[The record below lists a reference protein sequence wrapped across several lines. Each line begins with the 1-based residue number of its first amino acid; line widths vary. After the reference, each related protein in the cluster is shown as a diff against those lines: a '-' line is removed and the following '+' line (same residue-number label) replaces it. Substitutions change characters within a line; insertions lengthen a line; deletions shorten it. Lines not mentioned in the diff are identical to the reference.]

1 MKTECSEKGYQLQPL
16 GRRAVVA
23 DFEGGRITSEAG
35 AVLLRELENKRGL
48 VRQFAECFVDY
59 RDAERIEHTVEELI
73 KQRVY
78 GLALGYED
86 LNDHDQLRQD
96 PLVALLVGKED
107 VEGRDRQ
114 RERDRG
120 KALAGKS
127 TLNRLELTPEGAGP
141 EARYKKIEVKREAV
155 ERFWVE
161 MFIQSQEETPA
172 ELVLDVDATDDPVH
186 GEQEGRFFHGYYG
199 EYCYLPLYIVC
210 EGQVL
215 CARLRSSNIDA
226 SEGVVEELKRIVGRL
241 RQAWP
246 QVKITVRGD
255 SGFAREEL
263 MSWCESAMVD
273 YVLGLARNSRLEKIL
288 EGELEQA
295 RQEYEQTRK
304 AARRFQDFRY
314 QTRESWSR
322 ERRVVGKAEHLAKGP
337 NPRFVV
343 TSLGEA
349 QWNARHLYE
358 QLYCAR
364 GEMENRIKEQQ
375 LDLFADRTS
384 AETMRANQLRLWFS
398 TLAYLLL
405 HLLRQWALAGTDWAR
420 AQCGTLRTRLLKIG
434 AQVRVSVRRM
444 VISLASGCPYQ
455 SVFEHAYRKL
465 RQLPCRD

>member
-1 MKTECSEKGYQLQPL
+1 MKTECNGKGYQLQPL

-23 DFEGGRITSEAG
+23 DFEGGRITTEAG
-35 AVLLRELENKRGL
+35 AVLLRELEDKRGI

-59 RDAERIEHTVEELI
+59 RDPERIEHRVEELI

-114 RERDRG
+114 RGRDRG

-161 MFIQSQEETPA
+161 MFIQSHPEAPQ

-226 SEGVVEELKRIVGRL
+226 SEGVVEEVQRIVGRL

-246 QVKITVRGD
+246 QVEITVRGD
-255 SGFAREEL
+255 SGFAREAL
-263 MSWCESAMVD
+263 MSWCESARVD
-273 YVLGLARNSRLEKIL
+273 YVLGLARNCRLEMIL
-288 EGELEQA
+288 EPELEQA
-295 RQEYEQTRK
+295 RQEYEQTGK
-304 AARRFQDFRY
+304 VARRFQDFRY
-314 QTRESWSR
+314 QTRQSWSR
-322 ERRVVGKAEHLAKGP
+322 ERRVVGKAEHLEKGS

-349 QWNARHLYE
+349 QWEARALYE
-358 QLYCAR
+358 RLYCAR

-434 AQVRVSVRRM
+434 AQVRISVRRL

-465 RQLPCRD
+465 QQLPYRS